1 MRIAPLAPEDNGP
14 KQSMND
20 ADLLSGLTPAQREA
34 VTHVDGPLLILAG
47 PGSGKT
53 RVVTHRIAYLLR
65 RGIPG
70 GQILG
75 LTFTNKAAAE
85 MASRVEQLAPGARV
99 WLGTFHRFAVQ
110 LLRRHGCHVG
120 LQANFTIYDKEDS
133 LRGLRRVIAEAGVD
147 LMNYTPDAVAAAI
160 SWAKNAFIQPHE
172 YSPRDGSPMGSIVQK
187 VYPLYQRWLS
197 RSNAVDFDDLLLNTA
212 VVLQRNPE
220 LRRDLD
226 ARYRYIMVD
235 EYQDTNLVQYA
246 IARALSVD
254 YPNLA
259 VTGDPDQSIY
269 GWRGADLN
277 NILEFERDFPDVRVV
292 RLEQNY
298 RSTKKI
304 LQAAAGLIAHN
315 VKRKRKDLFTLNDE
329 GADVRLVAYRDQT
342 EEAEDVASRIQSALR
357 EGRRRARD
365 FAIFYRVNALS
376 REFELALRRRNI
388 PYQIVNGVEFFQRRE
403 IKDLV
408 AYLKFIQNPRDE
420 VAFLRIVNNPPR
432 GIGNTTVTH
441 VVEFARENGW
451 DIWTALA
458 RVDGIPGL
466 QSRAA
471 SKLAEFIKLID
482 GLTATAG
489 GPIEELLGCVLA
501 ETGYREMF
509 RKSSSEEDQE
519 RLANVEEL
527 LTYAR
532 QFDEQH
538 PEPGGLD
545 AFLEEVSLV
554 NDVDAWES
562 DDRVTLMSLHA
573 SKGLEFPVVFLTAV
587 EQGILPHERSLKS
600 NDQME
605 EERRLMFVGMTRA
618 MEELQISYATVRD
631 FRGQRRLTI
640 PSPFLME
647 LPTNCLE
654 MHGRAAELAG
664 TASRPARICER
675 PEPPLRRAGDGGGPR
690 LTTAAALAGSGV
702 SGHSRTDDY
711 AQDMLVAHPRHG
723 VGRIVALSG
732 SGENRKA
739 VVDFGGRIG
748 RVKFILSKAG
758 LKPLRR
764 SR

>member
-1 MRIAPLAPEDNGP
+1 MAREDNG
-14 KQSMND
+14 QSHFMND
-20 ADLLSGLTPAQREA
+20 ADLLSGLTPSQREA

-65 RGIPG
+65 QGIPG
-70 GQILG
+70 ENILG

-85 MASRVEQLAPGARV
+85 MASRVEQLAPGTRV
-99 WLGTFHRFAVQ
+99 WLGTFHRFAAQ
-110 LLRRHGCHVG
+110 FLRRYGRHIG

-133 LRGLRRVIAEAGVD
+133 LKGLRRVIAEAGVD
-147 LMNYTPDAVAAAI
+147 LMNYTPDTVAAAI
-160 SWAKNAFIQPHE
+160 GSAKSAFIQPHE

-212 VVLQRNPE
+212 IVLQRNPE
-220 LRRDLD
+220 LRRELD
-226 ARYRYIMVD
+226 ARHRYVMVD

-246 IARALSVD
+246 IARALSID
-254 YPNLA
+254 HPNLA

-277 NILEFERDFPDVRVV
+277 NILEFERDFPQVRVV

-304 LQAAAGLIAHN
+304 LRAAAGLIAHN
-315 VKRKRKDLFTLNDE
+315 VKRKRKDLFTLNDD

-342 EEAEDVASRIQSALR
+342 EEAEDIASRIQSAIR
-357 EGRRRARD
+357 DGRRRARD
-365 FAIFYRVNALS
+365 FAVFYRVNALS

-420 VAFLRIVNNPPR
+420 VAFLRIINNPPR
-432 GIGNTTVTH
+432 GIGNTTVAH
-441 VVEFARENGW
+441 VLELARSQGW
-451 DIWTALA
+451 DVWTAIA
-458 RVDGIPGL
+458 RAESIPGL
-466 QSRAA
+466 QTRAA
-471 SKLAEFIKLID
+471 TKLAEFVKLID
-482 GLTATAG
+482 NLTATAS

-501 ETGYREMF
+501 ETGYRELF
-509 RKSSSEEDQE
+509 RKSSAEEDQE

-554 NDVDAWES
+554 NDVDAWEE

-618 MEELQISYATVRD
+618 MEELQISYASTRD

-647 LPTNCLE
+647 LPKDCVQTV
-654 MHGRAAELAG
+654 GRAAEVAG
-664 TASRPARICER
+664 TAMRSGWDRER
-675 PEPPLRRAGDGGGPR
+675 PQPQLRRNGVGPGPR
-690 LTTAAALAGSGV
+690 LTTAAALVGSAA
-702 SGHSRTDDY
+702 SGPVRTDDY
-711 AQDMLVAHPRHG
+711 VQDMLVAHPRHG

-732 SGENRKA
+732 SGDNRKA
-739 VVDFGGRIG
+739 TVDFGGRIG
-748 RVKFILSKAG
+748 RVKFILAKAG
-758 LKPLRR
+758 LKPLKR